1 MRIAIVPGYGVPTDI
16 FNDET
21 YKKYFRIVECWVD
34 QCEDEEINLIFCGG
48 NTDLDPPYDRIE
60 AEEMKK
66 LWEKKFLWKN
76 VRVWT
81 EKDSL
86 SSLDNQMGAKKI
98 MDANGWKVLPVL
110 FCERTR
116 LERIRIIGKWVYGSE
131 VEVVPVDLYT
141 EEQLK
146 DLTLMTA
153 KEEAQK
159 MAVLWAIQNETNLN
173 KYRQMFVEKFRI
185 LREAKP
191 WEREEKL
198 KEMYGEMARNE
209 QPQTK

>member
-1 MRIAIVPGYGVPTDI
+1 MKIVVVPGYGLPTDI
-16 FNDET
+16 FADEM
-21 YKKYFRIVECWVD
+21 YEKYFRVVKRKINEYG
-34 QCEDEEINLIFCGG
+34 DEEMHLIFCGG
-48 NTDLDPPYDRIE
+48 NTDLDPPYVRTE

-66 LWEKKFLWKN
+66 LWELKFGKPN
-76 VRVWT
+76 VKVWL
-81 EKDSL
+81 EKESL
-86 SSLDNQMGAKKI
+86 SSLDNQVGAKKI
-98 MDANGWKVLPVL
+98 METNGWKVLPLL

-116 LERIRIIGKWVYGSE
+116 LERIRLIAKWVYGAE
-131 VEVVPVDLYT
+131 VEVIPVDLYT